1 MAECESCRLS
11 QEGNVKCVV
20 KVTVQ
25 GKRTL
30 GAWETAGHLS
40 WAAFML
46 QTETEVELA
55 LGVREEL

>member
-1 MAECESCRLS
+1 M
-11 QEGNVKCVV
+11 V
-20 KVTVQ
+20 KVTVK
-25 GKRTL
+25 GERTL

-40 WAAFML
+40 WPAFML